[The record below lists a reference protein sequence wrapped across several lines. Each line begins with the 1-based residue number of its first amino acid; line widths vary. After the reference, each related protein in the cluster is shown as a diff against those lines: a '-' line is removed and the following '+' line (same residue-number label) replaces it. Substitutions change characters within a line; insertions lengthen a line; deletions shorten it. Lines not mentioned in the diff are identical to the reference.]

1 MMFFS
6 LGFVFGFF
14 VAIFCAGMG
23 ILLKIKKGN
32 IAILDYDKKKGHY
45 QIFGNAKSLYD
56 RVLHA
61 EKYGKP
67 GSVKYID

>member
-1 MMFFS
+1 MFFS
-6 LGFVFGFF
+6 LGFVVGFV
-14 VAIFCAGMG
+14 VALVWAGIG
-23 ILLKIKKGN
+23 FYLKMKKGN
-32 IAILDYDKKKGHY
+32 VAILDYDKKKGHY

>member
-1 MMFFS
+1 MVFS
-6 LGFVFGFF
+6 LGFVVGFV
-14 VAIFCAGMG
+14 VAILWAGIG
-23 ILLKIKKGN
+23 ILLKMKKGN
-32 IAILDYDKKKGHY
+32 VAILDYDKKKGQY
-45 QIFGNAKSLYD
+45 QIFGDAKSLYD